1 MNSQT
6 HALEWEG
13 GKTQSEC
20 VVVEVVVVVVV
31 VGRGWEVGV
40 SGGREERVRQME

>member
-13 GKTQSEC
+13 GKTESEC
-20 VVVEVVVVVVV
+20 VVVVVVVVV

>member
-13 GKTQSEC
+13 GKTESEC
-20 VVVEVVVVVVV
+20 VVVEVVVVV